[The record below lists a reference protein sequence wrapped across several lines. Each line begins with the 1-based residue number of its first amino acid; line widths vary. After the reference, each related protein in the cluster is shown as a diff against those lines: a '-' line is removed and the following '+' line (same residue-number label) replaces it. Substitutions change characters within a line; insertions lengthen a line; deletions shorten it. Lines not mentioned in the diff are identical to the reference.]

1 MLKKYLS
8 NKTINLLE
16 YYSTLNINNIFS
28 NNITKSKH
36 GSFANKEM
44 LVSQLF
50 KEINDQL
57 NTKNNNNFFY
67 KGNPDSQIMILG
79 DFPNDDDVKNQEIL
93 SGSRGELL
101 NKMLSSISLEKE
113 KYYLSNI
120 YFEKDIDIR
129 NRNNFYK
136 DILINQNTPWAIVS
150 GLGDQR
156 TQNAIKI
163 IDKNL
168 YDIGGKALFS
178 FSAEFRKQINF
189 PFKGLGFATF
199 LDGGQI
205 WRGINDIDIMR
216 SFGFST
222 DVIEGTE
229 HSGVQYGVGGGLSYD
244 TPIGP
249 IRIDLAYKLN
259 PTQADLAIFEGRS
272 YAGPIKRWAIHFSIG
287 HPF

>member
-36 GSFANKEM
+36 QSFANKEQ
-44 LVSQLF
+44 LVLQLF

-79 DFPNDDDVKNQEIL
+79 GFPTNDDVKNQEIL
-93 SGSRGELL
+93 YGSRGELL

-136 DILINQNTPWAIVS
+136 DILIKH
-150 GLGDQR
+150 L
-156 TQNAIKI
+156 KI
-163 IDKNL
+163 IKPKYILLLGEIVFNFFNNSKNEILDIHGKWDSIIINKDKFITFTTFDPEILLREPENKKLSWEDLKKFRNEIYKNL
-168 YDIGGKALFS
+168 
-178 FSAEFRKQINF
+178 
-189 PFKGLGFATF
+189 
-199 LDGGQI
+199 
-205 WRGINDIDIMR
+205 
-216 SFGFST
+216 
-222 DVIEGTE
+222 
-229 HSGVQYGVGGGLSYD
+229 
-244 TPIGP
+244 
-249 IRIDLAYKLN
+249 
-259 PTQADLAIFEGRS
+259 
-272 YAGPIKRWAIHFSIG
+272 
-287 HPF
+287 

>member
-28 NNITKSKH
+28 NDITKSKH
-36 GSFANKEM
+36 RSFANKEM

-79 DFPNDDDVKNQEIL
+79 DCPNDDDVKNQEIL

-120 YFEKDIDIR
+120 YFEKDTDIR

-136 DILINQNTPWAIVS
+136 DILIKH
-150 GLGDQR
+150 L
-156 TQNAIKI
+156 KI
-163 IDKNL
+163 IKPKYILLLGEIASNFFNNSKNKILDIHGKWDSIIINKDKFITFTTFDPEILLREPENKKLSWEDLKKFRNEIYKNL
-168 YDIGGKALFS
+168 
-178 FSAEFRKQINF
+178 
-189 PFKGLGFATF
+189 
-199 LDGGQI
+199 
-205 WRGINDIDIMR
+205 
-216 SFGFST
+216 
-222 DVIEGTE
+222 
-229 HSGVQYGVGGGLSYD
+229 
-244 TPIGP
+244 
-249 IRIDLAYKLN
+249 
-259 PTQADLAIFEGRS
+259 
-272 YAGPIKRWAIHFSIG
+272 
-287 HPF
+287 

>member
-28 NNITKSKH
+28 NDITKSKH
-36 GSFANKEM
+36 QSFANKEQ

-79 DFPNDDDVKNQEIL
+79 DCPNDDDVKNQEIL

-120 YFEKDIDIR
+120 YFEKDTDIR

-136 DILINQNTPWAIVS
+136 DILIKH
-150 GLGDQR
+150 L
-156 TQNAIKI
+156 KI
-163 IDKNL
+163 IKPKYILLLGEIASNFFNNSKNKILDIHGKWDSIIVNKDKFITFTTFDPEILLREPENKKL
-168 YDIGGKALFS
+168 SWEDLKK
-178 FSAEFRKQINF
+178 FRNEI
-189 PFKGLGFATF
+189 
-199 LDGGQI
+199 
-205 WRGINDIDIMR
+205 
-216 SFGFST
+216 
-222 DVIEGTE
+222 
-229 HSGVQYGVGGGLSYD
+229 
-244 TPIGP
+244 
-249 IRIDLAYKLN
+249 YKN
-259 PTQADLAIFEGRS
+259 
-272 YAGPIKRWAIHFSIG
+272 
-287 HPF
+287 

>member
-28 NNITKSKH
+28 NDITKSKH
-36 GSFANKEM
+36 QSFANKEQ

-79 DFPNDDDVKNQEIL
+79 GFPNDDDVKNQEIL
-93 SGSRGELL
+93 YGSRGELL

-120 YFEKDIDIR
+120 YFEKDTDIR

-136 DILINQNTPWAIVS
+136 DILIKH
-150 GLGDQR
+150 L
-156 TQNAIKI
+156 KI
-163 IDKNL
+163 IKPKYILLLGEIASNFFNNSKNKILDIHGKWDSIIVNKDKFITFTTFDPEILLREPENKKL
-168 YDIGGKALFS
+168 SWEDLKK
-178 FSAEFRKQINF
+178 FRNEI
-189 PFKGLGFATF
+189 
-199 LDGGQI
+199 
-205 WRGINDIDIMR
+205 
-216 SFGFST
+216 
-222 DVIEGTE
+222 
-229 HSGVQYGVGGGLSYD
+229 
-244 TPIGP
+244 
-249 IRIDLAYKLN
+249 YKN
-259 PTQADLAIFEGRS
+259 
-272 YAGPIKRWAIHFSIG
+272 
-287 HPF
+287 

>member
-28 NNITKSKH
+28 NDITKSKH
-36 GSFANKEM
+36 QSFANKEQ

-79 DFPNDDDVKNQEIL
+79 YCPNDDDVKNQEIL

-120 YFEKDIDIR
+120 YFDKDNNTR

-136 DILINQNTPWAIVS
+136 DILIKH
-150 GLGDQR
+150 L
-156 TQNAIKI
+156 KI
-163 IDKNL
+163 IKPKYILLLGEIASNFFNNSKNKILDIHGKWDSIIINKDKF
-168 YDIGGKALFS
+168 I
-178 FSAEFRKQINF
+178 
-189 PFKGLGFATF
+189 T
-199 LDGGQI
+199 
-205 WRGINDIDIMR
+205 
-216 SFGFST
+216 FST
-222 DVIEGTE
+222 FDPEILLKEPE
-229 HSGVQYGVGGGLSYD
+229 NKKLSWE
-244 TPIGP
+244 
-249 IRIDLAYKLN
+249 DLKKFRNEIYKN
-259 PTQADLAIFEGRS
+259 
-272 YAGPIKRWAIHFSIG
+272 
-287 HPF
+287 

>member
-28 NNITKSKH
+28 NDITKSKH
-36 GSFANKEM
+36 RSFANKEM
-44 LVSQLF
+44 LISQLF

-136 DILINQNTPWAIVS
+136 DILIKHLKIIKPKYILLLGEIVS
-150 GLGDQR
+150 
-156 TQNAIKI
+156 NFFNNSKNKI
-163 IDKNL
+163 LDIHGKWDSIIINKDKFITFTTFDPEILLREPENKKLSWEDLKKFRNEIYKNL
-168 YDIGGKALFS
+168 
-178 FSAEFRKQINF
+178 
-189 PFKGLGFATF
+189 
-199 LDGGQI
+199 
-205 WRGINDIDIMR
+205 
-216 SFGFST
+216 
-222 DVIEGTE
+222 
-229 HSGVQYGVGGGLSYD
+229 
-244 TPIGP
+244 
-249 IRIDLAYKLN
+249 
-259 PTQADLAIFEGRS
+259 
-272 YAGPIKRWAIHFSIG
+272 
-287 HPF
+287 

>member
-36 GSFANKEM
+36 QSFANKEQ
-44 LVSQLF
+44 LVLQLF

-79 DFPNDDDVKNQEIL
+79 YCPNDDDVKNQEIL

-120 YFEKDIDIR
+120 YFDKDNNTR

-136 DILINQNTPWAIVS
+136 DILIKH
-150 GLGDQR
+150 L
-156 TQNAIKI
+156 KI
-163 IDKNL
+163 IKPKYILLLGEIASNFFNNSKNKILDIHGKWDSIIINKDKF
-168 YDIGGKALFS
+168 I
-178 FSAEFRKQINF
+178 
-189 PFKGLGFATF
+189 T
-199 LDGGQI
+199 
-205 WRGINDIDIMR
+205 
-216 SFGFST
+216 FST
-222 DVIEGTE
+222 FDPEILLKEPE
-229 HSGVQYGVGGGLSYD
+229 NKKLSWE
-244 TPIGP
+244 
-249 IRIDLAYKLN
+249 DLKKFRNEIYKN
-259 PTQADLAIFEGRS
+259 
-272 YAGPIKRWAIHFSIG
+272 
-287 HPF
+287 

>member
-28 NNITKSKH
+28 NDITKSKH
-36 GSFANKEM
+36 WSFANKEM

-136 DILINQNTPWAIVS
+136 DILIKHLKIIKPKYILLLGEIVS
-150 GLGDQR
+150 
-156 TQNAIKI
+156 NFFNNSKNKI
-163 IDKNL
+163 LDIHGKWDSIIINKDKFITFTTFDPKILLREPENKKLSWEDLKKFRNEIYKNL
-168 YDIGGKALFS
+168 
-178 FSAEFRKQINF
+178 
-189 PFKGLGFATF
+189 
-199 LDGGQI
+199 
-205 WRGINDIDIMR
+205 
-216 SFGFST
+216 
-222 DVIEGTE
+222 
-229 HSGVQYGVGGGLSYD
+229 
-244 TPIGP
+244 
-249 IRIDLAYKLN
+249 
-259 PTQADLAIFEGRS
+259 
-272 YAGPIKRWAIHFSIG
+272 
-287 HPF
+287 

>member
-28 NNITKSKH
+28 NDITKSKH
-36 GSFANKEM
+36 WSFANKEM

-79 DFPNDDDVKNQEIL
+79 GFPNDDDVKNQEIL
-93 SGSRGELL
+93 YGSRGELL

-136 DILINQNTPWAIVS
+136 DILIKHLKIIKPKYILLLGEIVS
-150 GLGDQR
+150 
-156 TQNAIKI
+156 NFFNNSKNKI
-163 IDKNL
+163 LDIHGKWNSININKDKFITFTTFDPEILLREPENKKLSWEDLKKFRNEIYKNL
-168 YDIGGKALFS
+168 
-178 FSAEFRKQINF
+178 
-189 PFKGLGFATF
+189 
-199 LDGGQI
+199 
-205 WRGINDIDIMR
+205 
-216 SFGFST
+216 
-222 DVIEGTE
+222 
-229 HSGVQYGVGGGLSYD
+229 
-244 TPIGP
+244 
-249 IRIDLAYKLN
+249 
-259 PTQADLAIFEGRS
+259 
-272 YAGPIKRWAIHFSIG
+272 
-287 HPF
+287 

>member
-28 NNITKSKH
+28 NDITKSKH

-136 DILINQNTPWAIVS
+136 DILIKHLKIIKPKYILLLGEIVS
-150 GLGDQR
+150 
-156 TQNAIKI
+156 NFFNNSKNKI
-163 IDKNL
+163 LDIHGKWDSIIINKDKF
-168 YDIGGKALFS
+168 I
-178 FSAEFRKQINF
+178 
-189 PFKGLGFATF
+189 T
-199 LDGGQI
+199 
-205 WRGINDIDIMR
+205 
-216 SFGFST
+216 FST
-222 DVIEGTE
+222 FDPEILLKEPE
-229 HSGVQYGVGGGLSYD
+229 NKKLSWE
-244 TPIGP
+244 
-249 IRIDLAYKLN
+249 DLKKFRNEIYKN
-259 PTQADLAIFEGRS
+259 
-272 YAGPIKRWAIHFSIG
+272 
-287 HPF
+287 

>member
-28 NNITKSKH
+28 NDITKSKH

-136 DILINQNTPWAIVS
+136 DILIKHLKIIKPKYILLLGEIVS
-150 GLGDQR
+150 
-156 TQNAIKI
+156 NFFNNSKNKI
-163 IDKNL
+163 LDIHGKWDSIIINKDKFITFTTFDPEILLREPENKKLSWEDLKKFRNEIYKNL
-168 YDIGGKALFS
+168 
-178 FSAEFRKQINF
+178 
-189 PFKGLGFATF
+189 
-199 LDGGQI
+199 
-205 WRGINDIDIMR
+205 
-216 SFGFST
+216 
-222 DVIEGTE
+222 
-229 HSGVQYGVGGGLSYD
+229 
-244 TPIGP
+244 
-249 IRIDLAYKLN
+249 
-259 PTQADLAIFEGRS
+259 
-272 YAGPIKRWAIHFSIG
+272 
-287 HPF
+287 

>member
-28 NNITKSKH
+28 NDITKSKH
-36 GSFANKEM
+36 ESFANKEQ

-79 DFPNDDDVKNQEIL
+79 DCPNDDDVKNQEIL

-136 DILINQNTPWAIVS
+136 DILIKHLKIIKPKYILLLGEIVS
-150 GLGDQR
+150 
-156 TQNAIKI
+156 NFFNNSKNKI
-163 IDKNL
+163 LDIHGKWDSIIINKDKFITFTTFDPEILLREPENKKLSWEDLKKFRNEIYKNL
-168 YDIGGKALFS
+168 
-178 FSAEFRKQINF
+178 
-189 PFKGLGFATF
+189 
-199 LDGGQI
+199 
-205 WRGINDIDIMR
+205 
-216 SFGFST
+216 
-222 DVIEGTE
+222 
-229 HSGVQYGVGGGLSYD
+229 
-244 TPIGP
+244 
-249 IRIDLAYKLN
+249 
-259 PTQADLAIFEGRS
+259 
-272 YAGPIKRWAIHFSIG
+272 
-287 HPF
+287 

>member
-28 NNITKSKH
+28 NDITKSKH
-36 GSFANKEM
+36 RSVANKEQ

-79 DFPNDDDVKNQEIL
+79 YCPNDDDVKNQEIL

-101 NKMLSSISLEKE
+101 NKMLSSISLDKE

-120 YFEKDIDIR
+120 YFDKETDIR

-136 DILINQNTPWAIVS
+136 DILIKH
-150 GLGDQR
+150 L
-156 TQNAIKI
+156 KI
-163 IDKNL
+163 IKPKYILLLGEIASNFFNDSKNKILDIHGKWGSIIVNKDKFITFTTFDPEILLREPENKKL
-168 YDIGGKALFS
+168 SWEDLKK
-178 FSAEFRKQINF
+178 FRNEI
-189 PFKGLGFATF
+189 
-199 LDGGQI
+199 
-205 WRGINDIDIMR
+205 
-216 SFGFST
+216 
-222 DVIEGTE
+222 
-229 HSGVQYGVGGGLSYD
+229 
-244 TPIGP
+244 
-249 IRIDLAYKLN
+249 YKN
-259 PTQADLAIFEGRS
+259 
-272 YAGPIKRWAIHFSIG
+272 
-287 HPF
+287 

>member
-28 NNITKSKH
+28 NDITKSKH

-79 DFPNDDDVKNQEIL
+79 GFPNDDDVKNQEIL
-93 SGSRGELL
+93 YGSRGELL

-136 DILINQNTPWAIVS
+136 DILIKHLKIIKPKYILLLGEIVS
-150 GLGDQR
+150 
-156 TQNAIKI
+156 NFFNNSKNKI
-163 IDKNL
+163 LDIHGKWDSIIINKDKFITFTTFDPEILLREPENKKLSWEDLKKFRNEIYKNL
-168 YDIGGKALFS
+168 
-178 FSAEFRKQINF
+178 
-189 PFKGLGFATF
+189 
-199 LDGGQI
+199 
-205 WRGINDIDIMR
+205 
-216 SFGFST
+216 
-222 DVIEGTE
+222 
-229 HSGVQYGVGGGLSYD
+229 
-244 TPIGP
+244 
-249 IRIDLAYKLN
+249 
-259 PTQADLAIFEGRS
+259 
-272 YAGPIKRWAIHFSIG
+272 
-287 HPF
+287 

>member
-28 NNITKSKH
+28 NDITKSKH
-36 GSFANKEM
+36 WSFANKEM

-67 KGNPDSQIMILG
+67 KGNPDSRIMILG

-136 DILINQNTPWAIVS
+136 DILIKHLKIIKPKYILLLGEIVS
-150 GLGDQR
+150 NFFNNSKNKILDIHGKWDSIIINKDKFITFTTFDPEILLGEPENKKLSWEDLKKFR
-156 TQNAIKI
+156 NEIY
-163 IDKNL
+163 KNL
-168 YDIGGKALFS
+168 
-178 FSAEFRKQINF
+178 
-189 PFKGLGFATF
+189 
-199 LDGGQI
+199 
-205 WRGINDIDIMR
+205 
-216 SFGFST
+216 
-222 DVIEGTE
+222 
-229 HSGVQYGVGGGLSYD
+229 
-244 TPIGP
+244 
-249 IRIDLAYKLN
+249 
-259 PTQADLAIFEGRS
+259 
-272 YAGPIKRWAIHFSIG
+272 
-287 HPF
+287 

>member
-28 NNITKSKH
+28 NDITKSKH
-36 GSFANKEM
+36 RSFANKET
-44 LVSQLF
+44 LVLQLF

-93 SGSRGELL
+93 YGSRGELL
-101 NKMLSSISLEKE
+101 NKMLSSIFLEKE

-136 DILINQNTPWAIVS
+136 DILIKH
-150 GLGDQR
+150 L
-156 TQNAIKI
+156 KI
-163 IDKNL
+163 IKPKYILLLGEIASNFFNNSKNKILDIHGKWNSIIINNDKFITFTTFDPEILLREPENKKLSWEDLKKFRNEIYKNL
-168 YDIGGKALFS
+168 
-178 FSAEFRKQINF
+178 
-189 PFKGLGFATF
+189 
-199 LDGGQI
+199 
-205 WRGINDIDIMR
+205 
-216 SFGFST
+216 
-222 DVIEGTE
+222 
-229 HSGVQYGVGGGLSYD
+229 
-244 TPIGP
+244 
-249 IRIDLAYKLN
+249 
-259 PTQADLAIFEGRS
+259 
-272 YAGPIKRWAIHFSIG
+272 
-287 HPF
+287 

>member
-28 NNITKSKH
+28 NDITKSKH

-136 DILINQNTPWAIVS
+136 DILIKHLKIIKPKYILLLGEIVS
-150 GLGDQR
+150 NFFNNSKNEILDIHGKWDS
-156 TQNAIKI
+156 I
-163 IDKNL
+163 IINKDKFITFTTFDPEILLREPENKKLSWEDLKKFRNEIYKNL
-168 YDIGGKALFS
+168 
-178 FSAEFRKQINF
+178 
-189 PFKGLGFATF
+189 
-199 LDGGQI
+199 
-205 WRGINDIDIMR
+205 
-216 SFGFST
+216 
-222 DVIEGTE
+222 
-229 HSGVQYGVGGGLSYD
+229 
-244 TPIGP
+244 
-249 IRIDLAYKLN
+249 
-259 PTQADLAIFEGRS
+259 
-272 YAGPIKRWAIHFSIG
+272 
-287 HPF
+287 

>member
-16 YYSTLNINNIFS
+16 YYSTLNVNNIFS
-28 NNITKSKH
+28 NDITKSNH
-36 GSFANKEM
+36 RSFANKEQ

-79 DFPNDDDVKNQEIL
+79 YCPNDDDVKNQEIL

-120 YFEKDIDIR
+120 YFDKDNNTR

-136 DILINQNTPWAIVS
+136 DILIKH
-150 GLGDQR
+150 L
-156 TQNAIKI
+156 KI
-163 IDKNL
+163 IKPKYILLLGEIASNFFNDSKNKILDIHGKWGSIIVNKDKFITFTTFDPEILLREPENKKL
-168 YDIGGKALFS
+168 SWEDLKK
-178 FSAEFRKQINF
+178 FRNEI
-189 PFKGLGFATF
+189 
-199 LDGGQI
+199 
-205 WRGINDIDIMR
+205 
-216 SFGFST
+216 
-222 DVIEGTE
+222 
-229 HSGVQYGVGGGLSYD
+229 
-244 TPIGP
+244 
-249 IRIDLAYKLN
+249 YKN
-259 PTQADLAIFEGRS
+259 
-272 YAGPIKRWAIHFSIG
+272 
-287 HPF
+287 

>member
-28 NNITKSKH
+28 NDITKSKH
-36 GSFANKEM
+36 QSVANKEQ

-79 DFPNDDDVKNQEIL
+79 GFPNDDDVKNQEIL
-93 SGSRGELL
+93 YGSRGELL

-136 DILINQNTPWAIVS
+136 DILIKHLKIIKPKYILLLGEIVS
-150 GLGDQR
+150 
-156 TQNAIKI
+156 NFFNNSKNKI
-163 IDKNL
+163 LDIHGKWDSIIINKDKFITFTTFDPEILLREPENKKLSWEDLKKFRNEIYKNL
-168 YDIGGKALFS
+168 
-178 FSAEFRKQINF
+178 
-189 PFKGLGFATF
+189 
-199 LDGGQI
+199 
-205 WRGINDIDIMR
+205 
-216 SFGFST
+216 
-222 DVIEGTE
+222 
-229 HSGVQYGVGGGLSYD
+229 
-244 TPIGP
+244 
-249 IRIDLAYKLN
+249 
-259 PTQADLAIFEGRS
+259 
-272 YAGPIKRWAIHFSIG
+272 
-287 HPF
+287 

>member
-28 NNITKSKH
+28 NDITKSKH
-36 GSFANKEM
+36 WSFANKEM

-136 DILINQNTPWAIVS
+136 DILIKH
-150 GLGDQR
+150 L
-156 TQNAIKI
+156 KI
-163 IDKNL
+163 IKPKYILLLGEIASNFFNNSKNKILDIHGKWDSIIINKDKFITFTTFDPEILLREPENKKL
-168 YDIGGKALFS
+168 SWEDLKK
-178 FSAEFRKQINF
+178 FRNEI
-189 PFKGLGFATF
+189 
-199 LDGGQI
+199 
-205 WRGINDIDIMR
+205 
-216 SFGFST
+216 
-222 DVIEGTE
+222 
-229 HSGVQYGVGGGLSYD
+229 
-244 TPIGP
+244 
-249 IRIDLAYKLN
+249 YKN
-259 PTQADLAIFEGRS
+259 
-272 YAGPIKRWAIHFSIG
+272 
-287 HPF
+287 

>member
-28 NNITKSKH
+28 NDITKSKH
-36 GSFANKEM
+36 QSFANKEQ

-79 DFPNDDDVKNQEIL
+79 DCPNDDDVKNQEIL

-129 NRNNFYK
+129 NRSNFYK
-136 DILINQNTPWAIVS
+136 DILIKH
-150 GLGDQR
+150 L
-156 TQNAIKI
+156 KI
-163 IDKNL
+163 IKPKYILLLGEIASNFFNDSKNKILDIHGKWDSIIVNKDKFITFTTFDPENL
-168 YDIGGKALFS
+168 LREPENKKLSWEDLKK
-178 FSAEFRKQINF
+178 FRNEI
-189 PFKGLGFATF
+189 
-199 LDGGQI
+199 
-205 WRGINDIDIMR
+205 
-216 SFGFST
+216 
-222 DVIEGTE
+222 
-229 HSGVQYGVGGGLSYD
+229 
-244 TPIGP
+244 
-249 IRIDLAYKLN
+249 YKN
-259 PTQADLAIFEGRS
+259 
-272 YAGPIKRWAIHFSIG
+272 
-287 HPF
+287 

>member
-28 NNITKSKH
+28 NDITKSKH

-136 DILINQNTPWAIVS
+136 DILIKHLKIIKPKYILLLGEIVS
-150 GLGDQR
+150 
-156 TQNAIKI
+156 NFFNNSKNKI
-163 IDKNL
+163 LDIHGKWDSIIINKDKFITFTTFDPEILLREPENKKL
-168 YDIGGKALFS
+168 SWEDLKK
-178 FSAEFRKQINF
+178 FRNEI
-189 PFKGLGFATF
+189 
-199 LDGGQI
+199 
-205 WRGINDIDIMR
+205 
-216 SFGFST
+216 
-222 DVIEGTE
+222 
-229 HSGVQYGVGGGLSYD
+229 
-244 TPIGP
+244 
-249 IRIDLAYKLN
+249 
-259 PTQADLAIFEGRS
+259 
-272 YAGPIKRWAIHFSIG
+272 
-287 HPF
+287 

>member
-28 NNITKSKH
+28 NDITKSKPR
-36 GSFANKEM
+36 SFANKEM

-67 KGNPDSQIMILG
+67 KGNLDSQIMILG

-136 DILINQNTPWAIVS
+136 DILIKHLKIIKPKYILLLGEIVS
-150 GLGDQR
+150 
-156 TQNAIKI
+156 NFFNNSKNKI
-163 IDKNL
+163 LDIHGKWDSIIINKDKFITFTTFDPEILLREPENKKLSWEDLKKFRNEIYKNL
-168 YDIGGKALFS
+168 
-178 FSAEFRKQINF
+178 
-189 PFKGLGFATF
+189 
-199 LDGGQI
+199 
-205 WRGINDIDIMR
+205 
-216 SFGFST
+216 
-222 DVIEGTE
+222 
-229 HSGVQYGVGGGLSYD
+229 
-244 TPIGP
+244 
-249 IRIDLAYKLN
+249 
-259 PTQADLAIFEGRS
+259 
-272 YAGPIKRWAIHFSIG
+272 
-287 HPF
+287 

>member
-16 YYSTLNINNIFS
+16 YYSTLNINNIFF
-28 NNITKSKH
+28 NDVTKPKH
-36 GSFANKEM
+36 RSFANKEM

-136 DILINQNTPWAIVS
+136 DILIKHLKIIKPKYILLLGEIVS
-150 GLGDQR
+150 NFFNNSKNKILDIHGKWDSIIINKDKFITFTTFDPEILLGEPENKKLSWEDLKKFR
-156 TQNAIKI
+156 NEIY
-163 IDKNL
+163 KNL
-168 YDIGGKALFS
+168 
-178 FSAEFRKQINF
+178 
-189 PFKGLGFATF
+189 
-199 LDGGQI
+199 
-205 WRGINDIDIMR
+205 
-216 SFGFST
+216 
-222 DVIEGTE
+222 
-229 HSGVQYGVGGGLSYD
+229 
-244 TPIGP
+244 
-249 IRIDLAYKLN
+249 
-259 PTQADLAIFEGRS
+259 
-272 YAGPIKRWAIHFSIG
+272 
-287 HPF
+287 

>member
-28 NNITKSKH
+28 NDITKSKH

-129 NRNNFYK
+129 NRNNFYN
-136 DILINQNTPWAIVS
+136 DILIKHLKIIKPKYILLLGEIVS
-150 GLGDQR
+150 
-156 TQNAIKI
+156 NFFNNSKNKI
-163 IDKNL
+163 LDIHGKWDSIIINKDKFITFTTFDPEILLREPENKKLSWEDLKKFRNEIYKNL
-168 YDIGGKALFS
+168 
-178 FSAEFRKQINF
+178 
-189 PFKGLGFATF
+189 
-199 LDGGQI
+199 
-205 WRGINDIDIMR
+205 
-216 SFGFST
+216 
-222 DVIEGTE
+222 
-229 HSGVQYGVGGGLSYD
+229 
-244 TPIGP
+244 
-249 IRIDLAYKLN
+249 
-259 PTQADLAIFEGRS
+259 
-272 YAGPIKRWAIHFSIG
+272 
-287 HPF
+287 

>member
-28 NNITKSKH
+28 NDITKSKH
-36 GSFANKEM
+36 WSFANKEM

-79 DFPNDDDVKNQEIL
+79 GFPNDDDVKNQEIL
-93 SGSRGELL
+93 YGSRGELL

-136 DILINQNTPWAIVS
+136 DILIKH
-150 GLGDQR
+150 L
-156 TQNAIKI
+156 KI
-163 IDKNL
+163 IKPKYILLLGEIASNFFNNSKNKILDIHGKWDSIIINKDKFITFTTFDPEILLREPENKKLSWEDLKKFRNEIYKNL
-168 YDIGGKALFS
+168 
-178 FSAEFRKQINF
+178 
-189 PFKGLGFATF
+189 
-199 LDGGQI
+199 
-205 WRGINDIDIMR
+205 
-216 SFGFST
+216 
-222 DVIEGTE
+222 
-229 HSGVQYGVGGGLSYD
+229 
-244 TPIGP
+244 
-249 IRIDLAYKLN
+249 
-259 PTQADLAIFEGRS
+259 
-272 YAGPIKRWAIHFSIG
+272 
-287 HPF
+287 

>member
-36 GSFANKEM
+36 QSFANKEQ
-44 LVSQLF
+44 LVLQLF

-79 DFPNDDDVKNQEIL
+79 DCPNDDDVKNQEIL

-120 YFEKDIDIR
+120 YFDKDNNTR

-136 DILINQNTPWAIVS
+136 DILIKH
-150 GLGDQR
+150 L
-156 TQNAIKI
+156 KI
-163 IDKNL
+163 IKPKYIILLGEIASNFFNNSKNKILDIHGKWDSIIINKDKF
-168 YDIGGKALFS
+168 I
-178 FSAEFRKQINF
+178 
-189 PFKGLGFATF
+189 T
-199 LDGGQI
+199 
-205 WRGINDIDIMR
+205 
-216 SFGFST
+216 FST
-222 DVIEGTE
+222 FDPEILLKEPE
-229 HSGVQYGVGGGLSYD
+229 NKKLSWE
-244 TPIGP
+244 
-249 IRIDLAYKLN
+249 DLKKFRNEIYKN
-259 PTQADLAIFEGRS
+259 
-272 YAGPIKRWAIHFSIG
+272 
-287 HPF
+287 

>member
-28 NNITKSKH
+28 NDITKSKH

-79 DFPNDDDVKNQEIL
+79 GFPNDDDVKNQEIL
-93 SGSRGELL
+93 YGSRGELL

-136 DILINQNTPWAIVS
+136 DILIKHLKIIKPKYILLLGEIVS
-150 GLGDQR
+150 NFFNNSKNEILDIHGKWDS
-156 TQNAIKI
+156 I
-163 IDKNL
+163 IINKDKFITFTTFDPEILLREPENKKLSWEDLKKFRNEIYKNL
-168 YDIGGKALFS
+168 
-178 FSAEFRKQINF
+178 
-189 PFKGLGFATF
+189 
-199 LDGGQI
+199 
-205 WRGINDIDIMR
+205 
-216 SFGFST
+216 
-222 DVIEGTE
+222 
-229 HSGVQYGVGGGLSYD
+229 
-244 TPIGP
+244 
-249 IRIDLAYKLN
+249 
-259 PTQADLAIFEGRS
+259 
-272 YAGPIKRWAIHFSIG
+272 
-287 HPF
+287 

>member
-28 NNITKSKH
+28 NDITKSKH
-36 GSFANKEM
+36 QSFANKEQ

-120 YFEKDIDIR
+120 YFEKDTDIR

-136 DILINQNTPWAIVS
+136 DILIKH
-150 GLGDQR
+150 L
-156 TQNAIKI
+156 KI
-163 IDKNL
+163 IKPKYILLLGEIASNFFNNSKNKILDIHGKWDSIIINKDKFITFTTFDPEILLREPENKKL
-168 YDIGGKALFS
+168 SWEDLKK
-178 FSAEFRKQINF
+178 FRNEI
-189 PFKGLGFATF
+189 
-199 LDGGQI
+199 
-205 WRGINDIDIMR
+205 
-216 SFGFST
+216 
-222 DVIEGTE
+222 
-229 HSGVQYGVGGGLSYD
+229 
-244 TPIGP
+244 
-249 IRIDLAYKLN
+249 YKN
-259 PTQADLAIFEGRS
+259 
-272 YAGPIKRWAIHFSIG
+272 
-287 HPF
+287 